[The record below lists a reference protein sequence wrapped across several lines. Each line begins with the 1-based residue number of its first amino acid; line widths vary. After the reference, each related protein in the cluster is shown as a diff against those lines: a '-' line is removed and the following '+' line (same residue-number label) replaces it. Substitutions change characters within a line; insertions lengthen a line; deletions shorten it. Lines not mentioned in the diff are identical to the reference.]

1 MTEKDVVLWRFF
13 KVKRKKQNIIKV
25 WYTMTDGY
33 LFLNCMYFKFS
44 KTYYNV
50 SLFEGFMDL
59 EPIFSELTNSNKLHY
74 VNLH

>member
-13 KVKRKKQNIIKV
+13 KVKRKKKNIIKV

-33 LFLNCMYFKFS
+33 LFLNFMYFKFF